1 MSIVTIPLKPG
12 PTGRPRRSYRVYWRD
27 PGGRQRSRSFR
38 DGGDAAAF
46 DTQLALD
53 RDRLR
58 CGAGDAPTTFD
69 AVATRWLAVKA
80 ATKRES
86 TVTFY
91 ESTLRNHVLPAFAHR
106 PIAAITRAD
115 VQDWI
120 NALSAKGLA
129 ANTIRQIYRAVFKA
143 IISVALDDEL
153 ITRTPCRRIELRAAT
168 KSELRP
174 LTPEQVMAMAAAVHP
189 RYRAMVILAAC
200 TGMRWSEIAGLTL
213 DRIDWRAR
221 TVTVDRQL
229 KRNATTPVFTPP
241 KSKAGIRVLPLP
253 ALAVAELLL
262 HLSQHP
268 LGPAGLLFTT
278 PAGTVL
284 NQNNWR
290 RREWNRARAWAYG
303 VPRDVT
309 FHRLRHT
316 YASLLIDQNVHS
328 KVLQVRLGH
337 ASAAETMDTYG
348 HLYPDTDQSTR
359 IAIDAAFRVASNV
372 AENVAY
378 GFHHGRRN
386 GRNRRSNGR
395 CSWGAWDSN
404 PQPTD

>member
-1 MSIVTIPLKPG
+1 M
-12 PTGRPRRSYRVYWRD
+12 
-27 PGGRQRSRSFR
+27 
-38 DGGDAAAF
+38 
-46 DTQLALD
+46 
-53 RDRLR
+53 
-58 CGAGDAPTTFD
+58 
-69 AVATRWLAVKA
+69 A

-86 TVTFY
+86 TVVFY
-91 ESTLRNHVLPAFAHR
+91 ESTLRNHVLSASAHR
-106 PIAAITRAD
+106 PIGAITRAD

-129 ANTIRQIYRAVFKA
+129 PNTIRQIYRAVFKA
-143 IISVALDDEL
+143 TIALALDDEL
-153 ITRTPCRRIELRAAT
+153 IARTPCQRIELRAAT

-174 LTPEQVMAMAAAVHP
+174 LTPEQVMATAAAVRP

-213 DRIDWRAR
+213 DLIDWRAR

-229 KRNATTPVFTPP
+229 KHNATMPIFTPP

-268 LGPAGLLFTT
+268 LGPADLLFTT
-278 PAGTVL
+278 PTGTVL

-290 RREWNRARAWAYG
+290 RREWNHARSWAYG

-348 HLYPDTDQSTR
+348 HLYPDTDRTTR
-359 IAIDAAFRVASNV
+359 AAIDAAFRVASNV
-372 AENVAY
+372 AENVAH
-378 GFHHGRRN
+378 GLHHGRRSR
-386 GRNRRSNGR
+386 RNSRSHGR
-395 CSWGAWDSN
+395 CAWGAWDSN

>member
-1 MSIVTIPLKPG
+1 MSVVTIPLKPG
-12 PTGRPRRSYRVYWRD
+12 PTGKLRCSYRVQWRD
-27 PGGRQRSRSFR
+27 PGGRQRSKSFR
-38 DGGDAAAF
+38 DSGDAAAF
-46 DTQLALD
+46 DTRLALD

-58 CGAGDAPTTFD
+58 HGAGDVPTTFG
-69 AVATRWLAVKA
+69 AVAARWLAVKA

-86 TVTFY
+86 TVVFY
-91 ESTLRNHVLPAFAHR
+91 ESTLRNHVLPAFAHT
-106 PIAAITRAD
+106 PVAAITRAD

-129 ANTIRQIYRAVFKA
+129 PNTVRQIYRAVFKA
-143 IISVALDDEL
+143 IIALALDDEL
-153 ITRTPCRRIELRAAT
+153 IFRTPCRRIELRAAT
-168 KSELRP
+168 KAELHP
-174 LTPEQVMAMAAAVHP
+174 LTTEQVMAMAAAVRP

-213 DRIDWRAR
+213 DRIDWHSR

-229 KRNATTPVFTPP
+229 KRNATTPEFTPP
-241 KSKAGIRVLPLP
+241 KSKAGIRTLPLP
-253 ALAVAELLL
+253 ALAIAELRL
-262 HLSQHP
+262 HLSQYP

-278 PAGTVL
+278 PAGAVL

-290 RREWNRARAWAYG
+290 RREWNRARAWGYG

-316 YASLLIDQNVHS
+316 YASLLIDQGVHE

-348 HLYPDTDQSTR
+348 HLYPDADHTTR
-359 IAIDAAFRVASNV
+359 TAIDTAFRVASKV

-386 GRNRRSNGR
+386 GRNRRSHGR